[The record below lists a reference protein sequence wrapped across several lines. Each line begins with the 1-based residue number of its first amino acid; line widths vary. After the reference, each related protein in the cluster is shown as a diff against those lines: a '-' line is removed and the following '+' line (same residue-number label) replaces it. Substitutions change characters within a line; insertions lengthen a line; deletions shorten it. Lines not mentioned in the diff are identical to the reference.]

1 MNFYHS
7 FLKIFAWEKAL
18 ANNKGTNVN
27 LTTAYSLID
36 ANKAQIIN
44 DLAKA
49 PKQDRTET
57 AKQIARQIIAKS
69 I

>member
-1 MNFYHS
+1 MNLYHS

-18 ANNKGTNVN
+18 LGTQVN
-27 LTTAYSLID
+27 LTTAYNLIER
-36 ANKAQIIN
+36 NKVQIIN

-49 PKQDRTET
+49 PKQNRTET
-57 AKQIARQIIAKS
+57 AKQIARQIITKS

>member
-18 ANNKGTNVN
+18 ANNAGTQVN
-27 LTTAYSLID
+27 LTTAYNLIE
-36 ANKAQIIN
+36 ASKAQIIN

-49 PKQDRTET
+49 PNRTET
-57 AKQIARQIIAKS
+57 AKQIARNIVTKS

>member
-1 MNFYHS
+1 MNLYHS

-18 ANNKGTNVN
+18 AGRQVN
-27 LTTAYSLID
+27 LTTAYSLIE
-36 ANKAQIIN
+36 ASKAQIIS
-44 DLAKA
+44 DLAKS
-49 PKQDRTET
+49 PKQVRTET

>member
-1 MNFYHS
+1 MNLYHS

-18 ANNKGTNVN
+18 ANNHGTRVN
-27 LTTAYSLID
+27 LATAYNLIE
-36 ANKAQIIN
+36 ASKAQIIS

-49 PKQDRTET
+49 PKQNRTET
-57 AKQIARQIIAKS
+57 AKQIARQIITKS